1 MQSQIDVVAAGTA
14 DEAEAAI
21 ESYSVSRETV
31 RRFLANR
38 LAVLG
43 AVVALAL
50 VAIALAAPLVAPHDP
65 VAQFDGGLSDVGAPL
80 APNSHFLLGTD
91 TLGRDL
97 ESRLIYGARIS
108 LLIGTLAN
116 GLAVAIGVSLGAVG
130 GYFGPAVETVVMRLT
145 DVMMSFPLILLL
157 IALAVI
163 LQPSV
168 GIIILVIALG
178 GWTNTA
184 RLIHGEVLSLKEKD
198 FVLAA
203 RAVGISDAGILIRHI
218 LPHLVPSIIV
228 WAMLGIAPAITT
240 ESVLSFLGVGVQPP
254 TPSWGNIISEG
265 QAVYLNAPWLVLAPG
280 IALMLTVV
288 SFNLI
293 GDGLRDALYAGSGRA

>member
-1 MQSQIDVVAAGTA
+1 
-14 DEAEAAI
+14 
-21 ESYSVSRETV
+21 
-31 RRFLANR
+31 
-38 LAVLG
+38 
-43 AVVALAL
+43 
-50 VAIALAAPLVAPHDP
+50 
-65 VAQFDGGLSDVGAPL
+65 
-80 APNSHFLLGTD
+80 
-91 TLGRDL
+91 
-97 ESRLIYGARIS
+97 
-108 LLIGTLAN
+108 
-116 GLAVAIGVSLGAVG
+116 
-130 GYFGPAVETVVMRLT
+130 
-145 DVMMSFPLILLL
+145 
-157 IALAVI
+157 
-163 LQPSV
+163 
-168 GIIILVIALG
+168 
-178 GWTNTA
+178 
-184 RLIHGEVLSLKEKD
+184 LIHGEVLSLKEKD

-228 WAMLGIAPAITT
+228 WTMLGIAPAITT